1 MDETTNTSR
10 RRTRRIV
17 EERQIE
23 GPGSADEKD
32 VAGAVQSKIEPEV
45 SEKGGPAGT
54 EDSKRAAAA
63 RKRKKYLR
71 QFRNLLIRF
80 ASFLLIIYVLFFH
93 IVGLTL
99 MPREDMTPRID
110 AGDLLLYYRLESEF
124 RAQDVIVFRKQMPDE
139 SGAAVSGTVTLAD
152 RIVGAGKWVDRQIR
166 TLFHRPI
173 PEGELFVAR
182 VVAAAGDTVE
192 ITDDE
197 RLLVNGN
204 SMIETNIFY
213 STPRYEG
220 EVEYPLVLGEDEV
233 FVLADKRNNGVDSR
247 FFGPV
252 HKGDI
257 LGTVIT
263 ILRRNNL

>member
-1 MDETTNTSR
+1 M
-10 RRTRRIV
+10 
-17 EERQIE
+17 
-23 GPGSADEKD
+23 
-32 VAGAVQSKIEPEV
+32 
-45 SEKGGPAGT
+45 
-54 EDSKRAAAA
+54 
-63 RKRKKYLR
+63 
-71 QFRNLLIRF
+71 
-80 ASFLLIIYVLFFH
+80 
-93 IVGLTL
+93 
-99 MPREDMTPRID
+99 
-110 AGDLLLYYRLESEF
+110 
-124 RAQDVIVFRKQMPDE
+124 
-139 SGAAVSGTVTLAD
+139 
-152 RIVGAGKWVDRQIR
+152 
-166 TLFHRPI
+166 
-173 PEGELFVAR
+173 
-182 VVAAAGDTVE
+182 E

-233 FVLADKRNNGVDSR
+233 FVLADKRNSGVDSR